1 MATITLFSAV
11 NQWNTW
17 SDNFYLVKDANLKT
31 LQLTLYEYFQSNA
44 PSIENMRDLASIMSQ
59 RTVTTTSIRMC
70 IAVITIVPIFI
81 VYPFV
86 QKYFQKGIMIGAVK
100 G

>member
-1 MATITLFSAV
+1 
-11 NQWNTW
+11 
-17 SDNFYLVKDANLKT
+17 
-31 LQLTLYEYFQSNA
+31 
-44 PSIENMRDLASIMSQ
+44 MRDLASIMSQ

-70 IAVITIVPIFI
+70 IAVITIVPICI